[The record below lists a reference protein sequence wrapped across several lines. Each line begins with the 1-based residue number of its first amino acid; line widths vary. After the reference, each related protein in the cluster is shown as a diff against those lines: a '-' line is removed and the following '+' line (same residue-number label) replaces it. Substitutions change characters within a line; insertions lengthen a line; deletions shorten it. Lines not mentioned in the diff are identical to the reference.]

1 MRTERRHNKNLY
13 IAGTDKTTCMLFP
26 YPRSFTVDQ
35 KELKVTQ
42 RLASEMRVL
51 LSMYYTKLAHGYERG
66 NIFEN

>member
-1 MRTERRHNKNLY
+1 
-13 IAGTDKTTCMLFP
+13 MLFP